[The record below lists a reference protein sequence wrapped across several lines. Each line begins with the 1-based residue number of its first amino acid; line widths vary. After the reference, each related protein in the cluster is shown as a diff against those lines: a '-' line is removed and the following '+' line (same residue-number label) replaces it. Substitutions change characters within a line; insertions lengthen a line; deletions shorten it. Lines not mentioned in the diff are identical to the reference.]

1 MVGTLIRK
9 KSSAVSDAT
18 PVSELGEDTE
28 LDKEAFSLILSK
40 IDQGLRALP
49 ATAQVYLV
57 SPPSATLLSVQ
68 VLSPDWHPRGPRSLL
83 PVWSSSTPM
92 YTLQPSAC

>member
-9 KSSAVSDAT
+9 KSSAVDDAT

-49 ATAQVYLV
+49 ATAQAHPVSYRSDGPGLGV
-57 SPPSATLLSVQ
+57 SPGSQ
-68 VLSPDWHPRGPRSLL
+68 
-83 PVWSSSTPM
+83 
-92 YTLQPSAC
+92 

>member
-9 KSSAVSDAT
+9 KSSTVDDAT

-49 ATAQVYLV
+49 ATAQVHLG
-57 SPPSATLLSVQ
+57 SPPSENAAGLGA
-68 VLSPDWHPRGPRSLL
+68 SPDF
-83 PVWSSSTPM
+83 
-92 YTLQPSAC
+92 